1 MMLVAGNLV
10 YDWIAGP
17 VAELA
22 WDQTTWP
29 AHFAAGIG
37 GNGAS
42 TAFAAAREGACVRLI
57 TAFGADGH
65 GRACVDRLVAAGVEV
80 VSLPGLAGET
90 ALTMGVFREDGARAL
105 IHRPG
110 VLTEAFGETPSLL
123 PFADGVRW
131 LHIANPFAVPGL
143 RRRAASYLRE
153 AQTAGITT
161 SLDLGWDRL
170 GEWMKV
176 VGPCL
181 PYCDWLFANAAEAAQ
196 LDLSGFAGHVVVKRG
211 AAGCTVDGAPFAA
224 VPVEAVDTT
233 GAGDCFCGGFLAAL
247 LRGETF
253 AQAAE
258 AGNRCG
264 AASVSRAGATDGF
277 S

>member
-1 MMLVAGNLV
+1 MLLVAGNLV

-17 VAELA
+17 VVELA

-29 AHFAAGIG
+29 PHFAAGIG

-42 TAFAAAREGACVRLI
+42 TAFAAAREGASVRLV
-57 TAFGADGH
+57 TACGNDGH
-65 GRACVDRLVAAGVEV
+65 GQACVDRLGGAGVDV
-80 VSLPGLAGET
+80 VCLPGLTGAT

-110 VLTEAFGETPSLL
+110 VLAEAFGEVPSLRA
-123 PFADGVRW
+123 FAEGASW
-131 LHIANPFAVPGL
+131 LHVANPFAIPGL
-143 RRRAASYLRE
+143 RRRAVNYLRE
-153 AQTAGITT
+153 AKESGLTT
-161 SLDLGWDRL
+161 SMDLGWDRM

-196 LDLSGFAGHVVVKRG
+196 VDLAGYSGHVVVKRG
-211 AAGCTVDGAPFAA
+211 AAGCTVDGAPFPA
-224 VPVEAVDTT
+224 VPVTAVDTT

-247 LRGETF
+247 LRGES
-253 AQAAE
+253 AADAAR

-264 AASVSRAGATDGF
+264 AASVSHAGATGGL